1 VDPATDYQATEE
13 ALPQHRTL
21 FGEIYERSPDA
32 MILVDRNGRIDRV
45 NAQAEVLFGLPR
57 ERMTGHSVEM
67 LIPERLRD
75 RHSTLR
81 ADYMQHHKLC
91 PKLRPMGIDTPLVG
105 RRGDGSRIPR
115 GHHVELN
122 RDRAAARGAS
132 GGSGYYRTQT
142 HRGPS
147 AMLTRE
153 ANHRTK
159 NVLSIVLATVNRT
172 KANSYEEFRTQ
183 FRKRIQGLSASQD
196 LLVKNAWKNVPL
208 TELVRSQFFHL
219 RDLLGSRVAVS
230 VRISEYRRHR
240 PKPSVSP
247 SVSS

>member
-1 VDPATDYQATEE
+1 
-13 ALPQHRTL
+13 
-21 FGEIYERSPDA
+21 
-32 MILVDRNGRIDRV
+32 
-45 NAQAEVLFGLPR
+45 
-57 ERMTGHSVEM
+57 
-67 LIPERLRD
+67 
-75 RHSTLR
+75 
-81 ADYMQHHKLC
+81 
-91 PKLRPMGIDTPLVG
+91 
-105 RRGDGSRIPR
+105 
-115 GHHVELN
+115 
-122 RDRAAARGAS
+122 
-132 GGSGYYRTQT
+132 
-142 HRGPS
+142 
-147 AMLTRE
+147 MLTRE